1 MVLTNRTCP
10 AENTAALEQSDFW
23 DGRIVTL
30 ISVFLHARNY
40 FVPRE
45 QRQIIRILFM
55 PAVYG
60 VISVCSYRWFR
71 DYTYYE
77 LIVVIYESIVLA
89 AFLML
94 LLQYIGD
101 STDEQREV
109 LLEKEKK
116 KLMVPF
122 CCWRYRP
129 SKPYFLH
136 ALKWSVLQCKYGNET
151 SRYVKV
157 FLTENRALPL
167 ADSIFRPIIS
177 ITGIICQA
185 LSVLCPTQYSIYY
198 ASVYLDSAFFVE
210 AVCLC
215 IADLISVAL
224 YGLILFYGLV
234 KERLAGKKPLAKFL
248 AIKGIVMSKSLPP
261 PEVQHSALM
270 PFGCPLVTFYQVFI
284 FSVLQ
289 SHGVIKA
296 TEYWTAANV
305 ADGLAALCTCCEM
318 VIFSAVFF
326 WAFSWKPYRQAR
338 APGQPHTSV
347 FKALVHSFNYAD
359 FFQAGWHGIVF
370 TIHYILGRP
379 ETRSSSMGKKEYPG
393 FDIDNA
399 FQSSSKRT
407 INGRD
412 GRAHSSS
419 LGKKTIES
427 RPFAPLRNR
436 EGGYEM
442 QQGGRDR
449 ERAQNQDHQ
458 AVPTRQDS
466 LPHWGQPGG
475 RGVRE
480 TTLPLSPG
488 AQQQQHQ
495 RQQPSNTAGSNNQGY
510 VEYLTGH

>member
-10 AENTAALEQSDFW
+10 AENTSALEQSDFW
-23 DGRIVTL
+23 DGRWDAHEIGWLIAGVAAAVSTVVTL
-30 ISVFLHARNY
+30 ISVFFHARNY
-40 FVPRE
+40 YVPRE

-55 PAVYG
+55 PAVYSI
-60 VISVCSYRWFR
+60 ISFCSYRWFR
-71 DYTYYE
+71 DYTYYQ

-101 STDEQREV
+101 STDEQREA

-136 ALKWSVLQCKYGNET
+136 ALKWSTFRV
-151 SRYVKV
+151 
-157 FLTENRALPL
+157 L

-198 ASVYLDSAFFVE
+198 ASVYLDSFDF
-210 AVCLC
+210 
-215 IADLISVAL
+215 ISISVAL

-248 AIKGIVMSKSLPP
+248 AIKGIVMI
-261 PEVQHSALM
+261 
-270 PFGCPLVTFYQVFI
+270 TFYQVFI

-318 VIFSAVFF
+318 VIFSAVFL
-326 WAFSWKPYRQAR
+326 WAFSWKPYKEAR

-347 FKALVHSFNYAD
+347 FKALLHSFNYAD
-359 FFQAGWHGIVF
+359 FFRAGWHGIVF
-370 TIHYILGRP
+370 TIDFILGRP
-379 ETRSSSMGKKEYPG
+379 GTRSSSIGKKEKPG

-399 FQSSSKRT
+399 FQASSKRT
-407 INGRD
+407 RGTDGASRSGRD
-412 GRAHSSS
+412 DGSHSMSM
-419 LGKKTIES
+419 GEKGVENM
-427 RPFAPLRNR
+427 PFVSAENR
-436 EGGYEM
+436 EGAYGNEAAY
-442 QQGGRDR
+442 R
-449 ERAQNQDHQ
+449 ESDHHV
-458 AVPTRQDS
+458 VPMRQDS
-466 LPHWGQPGG
+466 LPPSAGQRGG
-475 RGVRE
+475 RTVRK
-480 TTLPLSPG
+480 TTLPLSP
-488 AQQQQHQ
+488 ASQQHQQQQNPNQAGLNQ
-495 RQQPSNTAGSNNQGY
+495 RGY
-510 VEYLTGH
+510 VEYQQADRDQYGVAL